1 MNFDLNIDNY
11 SEQELIEMF
20 ELPENFD
27 IQQIEEKEQKFK
39 EVILNNKE
47 ISNKTKS
54 ETINFLVK
62 VKNLLIDNSNSKS
75 MPSDQ
80 HFKKKI
86 TKLYNFDF
94 NLQDSKLAENT
105 QDHMVLD
112 RQKLPFLS
120 SYPSEYFNGVINP
133 LTKKVIRKIL
143 NIDTRFRDNYYSS
156 PSTNFNLI
164 LPLKLSKV
172 VHMQLSTLELP
183 LTIYA
188 VSKQYGNNF
197 FTVTANDVS
206 NVISIPDGNY
216 TFDGIQNI
224 INRELD
230 LLGGD
235 FQYINFIVNENSGNG
250 SAQMMVGLDG
260 TQPGPIDFELNFQ
273 ADRNGNEDR
282 NTPLPLKFGWLLGF
296 RNGIYTKNQNYVSE
310 GVINLSGPRYIYLVV
325 DDFNNNMNDAF
336 VAAFNSSIL
345 NKNILARISLTGPVY
360 TNFSKDNFNIVT
372 LPREYFGPVNINSL
386 NIQLLDEYG
395 RIVDLNNMDYSFTL
409 NLTILYNV

>member
-11 SEQELIEMF
+11 TPKELIEMF
-20 ELPENFD
+20 ELPENYG
-27 IQQIEEKEQKFK
+27 IQQIEEKEEKLKHF
-39 EVILNNKE
+39 VLNNRE

-54 ETINFLVK
+54 ETINFLLK
-62 VKNLLIDNSNSKS
+62 VKNILIDNSTSTN
-75 MPSDQ
+75 PPIDQ
-80 HFKKKI
+80 DFRKKI
-86 TKLYNFDF
+86 KKLYNFDF
-94 NLQDSKLAENT
+94 DLQDSKLEENT

-112 RQKLPFLS
+112 RQKVPFLS
-120 SYPSEYFNGVINP
+120 SFPSEYFSGVINP
-133 LTKKVIRKIL
+133 LTKKLIRKVL

-156 PSTNFNLI
+156 PSTNFNLN
-164 LPLKLSKV
+164 LPLKLNQV
-172 VHMQLSTLELP
+172 VHMQLSSLELP

-188 VSKQYGNNF
+188 ISKQYGNNF
-197 FTVTANDVS
+197 FSITANGIS

-216 TFDGIQNI
+216 TFNGIQTI
-224 INRELD
+224 INTQLD

-235 FQYINFIVNENSGNG
+235 FQYINFIVNENGGNG

-260 TQPGPIDFELNFQ
+260 NQTGTIDFELNFQ
-273 ADRNGNEDR
+273 ADRYGNEDR

-296 RNGIYTKNQNYVSE
+296 RNGIYINNQNYLSE

-325 DDFNNNMNDAF
+325 DDFNNNMNDVF

-372 LPREYFGPVNINSL
+372 LPREYFGPVNLNVL

-395 RIVDLNNMDYSFTL
+395 RIIDLNNMDYSFTL
-409 NLTILYNV
+409 NLTILYNL